1 MKLVYIT
8 LLIFAFI
15 SNDLFANQTQTRIY
29 RNCTNF
35 EYPVDINFEGRLQKI
50 PLVGHSYEAIYDSI
64 NNYRLASV
72 KHYFNGKHLP
82 VYNHN
87 TASYSGAI
95 IDYSLVST
103 VIFQYDAKNRISAVE
118 MRNIKNEPCH
128 NQWGTAKY
136 TYVYENPSA
145 FDCYEFRYYI
155 DYSDNGEVKKKPI
168 SLQILNQFHLEFQLL
183 ENKFWQRKTWFVG
196 VKNNLREYRSFHPNG
211 EPKTIHEMEC
221 NRMNFTLDLGKSGYE
236 EYVFNDLALQIEY
249 NSYKSDAKLYG
260 MSSTRKTEIT
270 KENGLYKLKT
280 QSFLVDN
287 GTYRSM
293 EPNYQQEMDSTFLIL
308 KYVVTDSLGSEKTSS
323 SYDAN
328 GYVKTIKSNSFGG
341 YSIIDSMINFSNK
354 FVQPAIIS
362 SSYDSKG
369 FLMEL
374 TRKDRFNN
382 DCLDLYLPYKQE
394 YTYYG
399 NSDKVDSVFHR
410 DWYPKKSDFKKDTTI
425 SYQTSYNNLGFWQ
438 NTGYLSD
445 QSATYDV
452 NSFLIEYKS
461 IPYSYKYYLKEG
473 NQSYTTIDSSFY
485 YSDFSSVDISTYT
498 LSGKNSLRSEEVHL
512 YKNDE
517 TEKISWN
524 SGYVTPF
531 FSLELDQCKQLR
543 RSFDSNAR
551 LKKVQYMMEKGDSIE
566 IYYKFNDIPQNQ
578 FLYEDD
584 YNFKASEMELRRN
597 GKLESDL
604 NGICRYYFSYDKH
617 GNLIMKYGITKDGI
631 IEQSG
636 GYNKLNRLF
645 AESMPD
651 QLFDKTIIPK
661 FEYNRLGLVSK
672 VIFLKNDL
680 ISKGYDNSGVHQY
693 LFEYDANN
701 NPHSI
706 VARDENTGG
715 RMDDS
720 FGICERNL
728 FVDEFGNITHRY
740 TKNKAGEIN
749 EREVTI
755 KKFDGLSYFDDQL
768 ISERHFII
776 ENNEFLPTSING
788 SHETNFKFF
797 NSPIG
802 NEIVIKSYKDE
813 DGKLLRMNGV
823 FQTRIETIPFS
834 WPTDTVSVAYYND
847 LGYVSEENIFE
858 NLADSVFYEGK
869 GWLKESLMKRTTES
883 FSNISSGFKKETI
896 FYNSKGKEV
905 NNVFGY
911 SRSIVCD
918 SMPFYRYEKYYTEDG
933 KLAYKGDR
941 LKSYYVKETSDKEFE
956 KEQVFLNEQSKLVKN
971 EIGVSSVFSKMYWI
985 RGIRVIENSYFNAK
999 NHRKK
1004 TDKNGVHKEIYYLN
1018 NSLNDVVGDTLAF
1031 ICFDKKNKVVS
1042 NDLGSFVSLF
1052 NDRYYRSPQNE
1063 VRTHDFDSIEVLSSN
1078 TGILMLDSVELT
1090 DSYSKFKFIYTQ
1102 GTIYIDKNLK
1112 LLQEGTNK
1120 EYKLIKSIGIPMSKD
1135 SYDVFNENAQGVD
1148 ENGYLSFYLY
1158 FEPLPKEKANYMF
1171 LENIYSPTAWNSSGY
1186 DIKIPGEK

>member
-1 MKLVYIT
+1 
-8 LLIFAFI
+8 
-15 SNDLFANQTQTRIY
+15 
-29 RNCTNF
+29 
-35 EYPVDINFEGRLQKI
+35 
-50 PLVGHSYEAIYDSI
+50 
-64 NNYRLASV
+64 
-72 KHYFNGKHLP
+72 
-82 VYNHN
+82 
-87 TASYSGAI
+87 
-95 IDYSLVST
+95 
-103 VIFQYDAKNRISAVE
+103 
-118 MRNIKNEPCH
+118 
-128 NQWGTAKY
+128 
-136 TYVYENPSA
+136 
-145 FDCYEFRYYI
+145 
-155 DYSDNGEVKKKPI
+155 
-168 SLQILNQFHLEFQLL
+168 
-183 ENKFWQRKTWFVG
+183 
-196 VKNNLREYRSFHPNG
+196 
-211 EPKTIHEMEC
+211 
-221 NRMNFTLDLGKSGYE
+221 MNFKLDLGKSGYV
-236 EYVFNDLALQIEY
+236 EYVFNELAWLIEY
-249 NSYKSDAKLYG
+249 NSYQADAKHYG
-260 MSSTRKTEIT
+260 ISSKHKSEM
-270 KENGLYKLKT
+270 KEENGIFKLKS
-280 QSFLVDN
+280 QYYSYDN
-287 GTYRSM
+287 GFFRSNG
-293 EPNYQQEMDSTFLIL
+293 EKHEQWMDSTFLIL
-308 KYVVTDSLGSEKTSS
+308 KRFITDSLGNESISKSS
-323 SYDAN
+323 DPN
-328 GYVKTIKSNSFGG
+328 GYVRMVRKNSFGG
-341 YSIIDSMINFSNK
+341 YSVIDSMINFSNK
-354 FVQPAIIS
+354 ISQAAIVS
-362 SSYDSKG
+362 NAYDSKG
-369 FLMEL
+369 FLVEV
-374 TRKDRFNN
+374 TRKDMNHKDYISSYSPF
-382 DCLDLYLPYKQE
+382 KEE
-394 YTYYG
+394 YSYFG
-399 NSDKVDSVFHR
+399 NVEKVDSLIQR
-410 DWYPKKSDFKKDTTI
+410 SWYKMDMNPKKDTIYVFRIT
-425 SYQTSYNNLGFWQ
+425 YDDLGFKKEAGFESNQ
-438 NTGYLSD
+438 EPVKF
-445 QSATYDV
+445 QYDK
-452 NSFLIEYKS
+452 NSFLTEREYDS
-461 IPYSYKYYLKEG
+461 YSYKYFYEENK
-473 NQSYTTIDSSFY
+473 QTYTTIDSTFNRNDFY
-485 YSDFSSVDISTYT
+485 SIDRMTYSKF
-498 LSGKNSLRSEEVHL
+498 GKNWLLSEEVHL
-512 YKNDE
+512 SKNDE

-524 SGYVTPF
+524 SYYVTPF

-543 RSFDSNAR
+543 RSFDSNVR
-551 LKKVQYMMEKGDSIE
+551 LKKVQYMMENGDSIE

-584 YNFKASEMELRRN
+584 YNFKASEMELRKN

-645 AESMPD
+645 TESMPD

-680 ISKGYDNSGVHQY
+680 ISKGYDNSGIHQY

-706 VARDENTGG
+706 VARDENTGQ
-715 RMDDS
+715 RIDDS

-728 FVDEFGNITHRY
+728 FVDEFGNITHQY

-941 LKSYYVKETSDKEFE
+941 VKSYYVKETSDKEFE

-985 RGIRVIENSYFNAK
+985 RGIRVIENSYFDAK

-1052 NDRYYRSPQNE
+1052 NDRYYRAPQNE
-1063 VRTHDFDSIEVLSSN
+1063 VRTYDFDSIEVLSSN

-1120 EYKLIKSIGIPMSKD
+1120 EYKLIKSVGIPMSKD

-1186 DIKIPGEK
+1186 DIKIPGGK